1 MDPAALATTLM
12 SMSAMQ
18 TQTLANYAVMKKQF
32 QMEKSVIDLVAPAS
46 KPPAPAGTGLLVDK
60 TA

>member
-32 QMEKSVIDLVAPAS
+32 QMEKSVIDLVAPTS
-46 KPPAPAGTGLLVDK
+46 KPPAPTGTGLLVDK